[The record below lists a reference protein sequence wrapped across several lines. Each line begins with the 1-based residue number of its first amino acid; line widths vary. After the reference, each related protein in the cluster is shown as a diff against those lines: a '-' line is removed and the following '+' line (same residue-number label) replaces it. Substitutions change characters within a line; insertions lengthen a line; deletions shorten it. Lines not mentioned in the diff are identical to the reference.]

1 MELAILNIAGE
12 NTGKKVKLDNNIF
25 GIEPND
31 HAMYLDVKRYL
42 AHQRQGTH
50 KAKER
55 SDITGSSRK
64 IKRQKGSGTARAGD
78 IKNPIFRGGGRT
90 FGPQPRTYTVALNK
104 KVKQLAKKSALSQ
117 KAKDKNILVIE
128 DFSFDKPRTKD
139 IISLAANMKISDKKS
154 LIVLSERDNNIYL
167 SSRNLKGIKVI
178 TLAELTTYDI
188 MKSNILLF
196 NESALAQI
204 QKN

>member
-90 FGPQPRTYTVALNK
+90 FGPRPRTYTLALNK